1 MIEILRWKR
10 DGRVINL
17 TTPGPDSDVAG
28 LDYDPAHQEVVTIA
42 DQRHNGDLRV
52 LEGASRTLRRPTAL
66 EKSRAPARD
75 AVDDTLVHGPIV
87 RGGR

>member
-28 LDYDPAHQEVVTIA
+28 LDYDPAHQEVVTIG
-42 DQRHNGDLRV
+42 DQRHDGGLRI
-52 LEGASRTLRRPTAL
+52 LGGASRTLRGPTAAEKSQ
-66 EKSRAPARD
+66 EKSRED
-75 AVDDTLVHGPIV
+75 VDDTLVDGPVV